1 MRIAKLA
8 MITAAAV
15 LAPTAAN
22 AAIFPSLS
30 GNMTNQLTLSA
41 TGLSNGSTQVATLS
55 GGKVYTSDQPFADIP
70 KGGITGGTFL
80 AAGPTA
86 GQPATLTFTNPTS
99 YLSFLWGSP
108 DTYNQL
114 TVNTN
119 VRSYVYTAANL
130 NFART
135 DGDQSFS
142 QYVSFATTAG
152 ELISSVNFTNVPA
165 ADAFEAANFSVT
177 AVPEP
182 ATWAMM
188 LVGFGMVAATARRR
202 SAAKKV
208 VTA

>member
-1 MRIAKLA
+1 M
-8 MITAAAV
+8 AV

-22 AAIFPSLS
+22 AAIFPSLG
-30 GNMTNQLTLSA
+30 GNTTNQLTLSA
-41 TGLSNGSTQVATLS
+41 TGLSDGTNQIATLS
-55 GGKVYTSDQPFADIP
+55 GGRTYMADQPFADIP

-86 GQPATLTFTNPTS
+86 GQPATLTFSRPTS

-119 VRSYVYTAANL
+119 VASYIYTAATL

-135 DGDQSFS
+135 NGDQSFS
-142 QYVSFATTAG
+142 QYVQFATTAG

-165 ADAFEAANFSVT
+165 ADAFETANFSVT

-182 ATWAMM
+182 ATWGMM
-188 LVGFGMVAATARRR
+188 LVGFGMIAATSRRR
-202 SAAKKV
+202 RTATKR